1 MEGPA
6 ALPRDN
12 GELVFSAPWEARAFA
27 LAVAL
32 VDRLDLPWD
41 AFRSRLIE
49 QIAAEPD
56 RPYYESWAAAL
67 GIARAQPGTHDHRR
81 ARCRGPDRTSTAL
94 IARVRPRR
102 STITIFKASVNSP
115 IDGYRHP
122 RLII

>member
-1 MEGPA
+1 MSAPYSDDVASMDGPA

-12 GELVFSAPWEARAFA
+12 GELVFSAPWEARVFA

-49 QIAAEPD
+49 QIGAEPD

-67 GIARAQPGTHDHRR
+67 EALVLSLGLTTAEAL
-81 ARCRGPDRTSTAL
+81 AAAGPTE
-94 IARVRPRR
+94 RP
-102 STITIFKASVNSP
+102 S
-115 IDGYRHP
+115 
-122 RLII
+122 L